1 MQRRTFLRSMTAAG
15 AGTILSSTLPNGIF
29 GQKQTPTQKALV
41 MDAMA
46 EIRFT
51 HTRELIKEVID
62 SGTNAVTVTLCDPK
76 FQEQKSYEVAME
88 ELLKYDRH
96 IEKNSDLFIKATQV
110 AEVIKAK
117 EEEKLALFYYFQNT
131 TQFGR
136 DLDNVDV
143 FYNLGMRSCQLTY
156 NHQNWVGS
164 GCKERGNNG
173 LTQFGVE
180 MIEKMNDL
188 GILIDLSHANMKT
201 MADAIEISKAPAIVS
216 HTGCMDLYR
225 NERNTTDANLKKLA
239 DKGGIVGICQLR
251 PFLTNKKRDN
261 LDEYFR
267 HMKHA
272 INVAG
277 MDHVCI
283 GSDRDHRVIKDLPEE
298 MALLHQEEGPN
309 FVNNDWPLYMTSLN
323 GPRRMEVVWNGL
335 KKMGLSEI
343 EVKKVM
349 GLSLYKL
356 YKEVIG

>member
-1 MQRRTFLRSMTAAG
+1 MTAAG
-15 AGTILSSTLPNGIF
+15 AGTILSSALPQEVMGKP
-29 GQKQTPTQKALV
+29 QSPTQNALV
-41 MDAMA
+41 VDAMG
-46 EIRFT
+46 EIRLT

-76 FQEQKSYEVAME
+76 FQEQEAYDVAME

-96 IEKNSDLFIKATQV
+96 IQKNSDLFIKAEQ
-110 AEVIKAK
+110 ASDMIKAK
-117 EEEKLALFYYFQNT
+117 KEGKLALYYYFQNT

-164 GCKERGNNG
+164 GCKELGSNG

-201 MADAIEISKAPAIVS
+201 MADAIEVSKAPAIIS
-216 HTGCMDLYR
+216 HTGCMDLYK
-225 NERNTTDANLKKLA
+225 NVRNTTDVNMKKLA

-251 PFLTNKKRDN
+251 PFLTSKKRDN
-261 LDEYFR
+261 LDEYFK

-272 INVAG
+272 INVVG
-277 MDHVCI
+277 VDHVCI
-283 GSDRDHRVIKDLPEE
+283 GSDRDHRVIKDTPEE
-298 MALLHQEEGPN
+298 MAVLHQEEGPN
-309 FVNNDWPLYMTSLN
+309 FVNDDWPLYMTSLN
-323 GPRRMEVVWNGL
+323 GPRRMEVVWDGL
-335 KKMGLSEI
+335 KKMGLSESDT
-343 EVKKVM
+343 EKVM
-349 GLSLYKL
+349 GINLYGLYKD
-356 YKEVIG
+356 VIG

>member
-1 MQRRTFLRSMTAAG
+1 MQRRTFMKSVTAVG
-15 AGTILSSTLPNGIF
+15 AGSLISSSLPHGIF
-29 GQKQTPTQKALV
+29 SQQQTPTQKALV
-41 MDAMA
+41 FDAMG
-46 EIRFT
+46 EIRLT

-76 FQEQKSYEVAME
+76 FQEQKAYEVAME

-96 IEKNSDLFIKATQV
+96 IEKNSDLFVNAIQASDV
-110 AEVIKAK
+110 RKAK
-117 EEEKLALFYYFQNT
+117 AEGRLALFYYFQNT

-164 GCKERGNNG
+164 GCKELGNNR

-180 MIEKMNDL
+180 MIEKLNDL
-188 GILIDLSHANMKT
+188 GVLIDLSHANMNT
-201 MADAIEISKAPAIVS
+201 MADAIEVSKAPAIIS

-225 NERNTTDANLKKLA
+225 NERNTTDVNLKKLA
-239 DKGGIVGICQLR
+239 DKGGMVGICQLR
-251 PFLTNKKRDN
+251 PFLTSKKRDN

-267 HMKHA
+267 HMQHA

-277 MDHVCI
+277 LDHVCI
-283 GSDRDHRVIKDLPEE
+283 GSDRDHRVIKDSPEE

-323 GPRRMEVVWNGL
+323 GPRRMEVVWDGL
-335 KKMGLSEI
+335 KKMGLSET
-343 EVKKVM
+343 EVEKVM

-356 YKEVIG
+356 YQEVIG